1 MARAT
6 GQPVPVMERAA
17 KAATKRAEARPL
29 AGPWGASFDG
39 SGARGLTFA
48 RRWTR
53 PDVHPYDEI
62 SWEQRTAS
70 IASETGKT
78 VFEQKDVEVPDFWS
92 QLATNVVV
100 SKYFRGHIGT
110 PEREHSVRQLIDRV
124 VNTIAA
130 WAETQRY
137 FATDEDLAAFRAEL
151 THLLVHQKMAFNSPV
166 WFNVGIEPKPQCSA
180 CQPYRAL
187 VSTPDGMI
195 PIGQLVEE
203 AAVGREVYDAN
214 GVTRIVAVK
223 NNAFKPVRRVRLR
236 DGSFVE
242 ATPDHIVKA
251 ERGRRTSP
259 EWLRVD
265 ELEVGMRMHVHE
277 HGSIVLTREPVLV
290 AAGGWASEPPR
301 TQILEA
307 SPPREE
313 EIVAIED
320 LGVEE
325 VYDIET
331 ESGEYLSNNVAVHNC
346 FINSVQDNMGSI
358 MDLAKTEAMLFKF
371 GSGAGSN
378 LSPIRS
384 SRERMSGGGIAS
396 GPVSFM
402 KGYDAFAG
410 VIKCLTGDT
419 YVTTGGGLLRIDEAI
434 EPEGPVGF
442 EESDGLTLNTPAGPT
457 RISHVY
463 RSPIA
468 SVRTAKLRTGLEL
481 TGTHE
486 HPVLTL
492 TSGFELHWK
501 KLADLRAGDRVAV
514 ERRRELWPSRAPS
527 LDEFSPDLVIERRD
541 IRYPAEMTPELA
553 RLLGYLVAEGS
564 VERERFRFTSVDP
577 EVMAD
582 YCRCVD
588 AVFGVDPTSQV
599 RSRVHP
605 TTGVVTEFVELSWK
619 GALQF
624 LEYCGLPAGM
634 SAEKNVPLSIRRS
647 PRSLVLE
654 FIGAYTEGDGHVGQ
668 NRLDYTTASPR
679 LAQEIQL
686 LALNLGAVGRRSTVN
701 GYEHV
706 TFLGAESAR
715 LARLLHPYLVTPRKR
730 SAAAD
735 AVDSAHKRASNPN
748 LDVIPGLVPMLR
760 GLSLGSGWY
769 RSADGSMV
777 RTSFGIFNRTS
788 DNVSYGRASAVPGLL
803 EKVGRLSPTLAGTLE
818 SVLDDQYLWD
828 EVVSVTDA
836 GRALTYD
843 FTVPEVHAFVSNGI
857 VSHNSGGKTR
867 RAAKMVILDA
877 DHPDVLDFIDSKM
890 LEEKKAWALIEQGYD
905 PSFTGEA
912 YASVYFQNANHSVR
926 VTDDFMRAVEAD
938 GEWTTHAVV
947 GGEPMG
953 TYRARDIFRR
963 MADAAHLCGDPGIQ
977 YDTTIND
984 WHTVSNTDRI
994 YASNPC
1000 SEYMHLNDTACNLAS
1015 LNLMQFVRDD
1025 GEFDVDGFRYAAR
1038 LTITAQEILV
1048 DNASYPTPRIE
1059 ENSHKFRPLGMG
1071 YANLGA
1077 LLMSRGLAY
1086 DSDEGRNYAA
1096 AITAIMHGEG
1106 YRQSA
1111 VIARDHGGPF
1121 WGYPV
1126 NREPFLRVIRK
1137 HRDAAHHLP
1146 ADQAVPADM
1155 LDAARVVYDET
1166 LELGEA
1172 NGDRNAQVTVL
1183 APTGTIAFMM
1193 DCDTTGIEPDIAL
1206 IKYKKLVGEGFIKI
1220 VNQTVPAA
1228 LRKLGYSADEVQGIL
1243 DYVNERETI
1252 EGAPGLKPEHL
1263 PVFDCAFK
1271 PVNGERSIHYMGHV
1285 RMMGAVQ
1292 PFLSGAISKTVNMPE
1307 AATADEIEQ
1316 VYLEG
1321 WKRGLKAI
1329 AIYRDGSKRSQP
1341 LSTGKKKDDGA
1352 PSEADAAVIARLKRQ
1367 LATAQ
1372 AEAALPH
1379 RRRLP
1384 AGRTAVTHKFDIAGH
1399 EGYITVG
1406 LYPDGQPGEIF
1417 LKMAK
1422 EGSTV
1427 SGLMDTFATAISLS
1441 LQYGVP
1447 LRDLVNKFAHV
1458 RFEPSGFTGNNEI
1471 PIAKS
1476 IIDYIFRWLGSRFL
1490 STDDKANLG
1499 LIDRASFVDE
1509 APAAPASGSGPAPI
1523 ADASPASAAPEP
1535 PANPAPAPEAP
1546 AAELAVIAT
1555 AEQANGHANGNG
1567 KADGANGGGHTLN
1580 LGGTRV
1586 AFAAQADAPSCMDC
1600 GSIMIR
1606 NGSCYKCLN
1615 CGSTSGCS

>member
-1 MARAT
+1 MARAA
-6 GQPVPVMERAA
+6 GQALPATQAQGATKVATPKAAKSVGVMEPKDTR
-17 KAATKRAEARPL
+17 KL

-39 SGARGLTFA
+39 TGAKGLTFE
-48 RRWTR
+48 RRHTR
-53 PDVHPYDEI
+53 PDIHPYDEI
-62 SWEQRTAS
+62 EWELRVAN
-70 IASETGKT
+70 IANESGKT
-78 VFEQKDVEVPDFWS
+78 VFEQTDVEVPKSWS

-100 SKYFRGHIGT
+100 SKYFRGHVGT
-110 PEREHSVRQLIDRV
+110 PERESSVKQLIDRV

-137 FATDEDLAAFRAEL
+137 FRTDADLATFKAEL

-180 CQPYRAL
+180 C
-187 VSTPDGMI
+187 
-195 PIGQLVEE
+195 
-203 AAVGREVYDAN
+203 
-214 GVTRIVAVK
+214 
-223 NNAFKPVRRVRLR
+223 
-236 DGSFVE
+236 
-242 ATPDHIVKA
+242 
-251 ERGRRTSP
+251 
-259 EWLRVD
+259 
-265 ELEVGMRMHVHE
+265 
-277 HGSIVLTREPVLV
+277 
-290 AAGGWASEPPR
+290 
-301 TQILEA
+301 
-307 SPPREE
+307 
-313 EIVAIED
+313 
-320 LGVEE
+320 
-325 VYDIET
+325 
-331 ESGEYLSNNVAVHNC
+331 
-346 FINSVQDNMGSI
+346 FINSVQDNMSSI

-378 LSPIRS
+378 LSPLRS

-410 VIKCLTGDT
+410 VIK
-419 YVTTGGGLLRIDEAI
+419 
-434 EPEGPVGF
+434 
-442 EESDGLTLNTPAGPT
+442 
-457 RISHVY
+457 
-463 RSPIA
+463 
-468 SVRTAKLRTGLEL
+468 
-481 TGTHE
+481 
-486 HPVLTL
+486 
-492 TSGFELHWK
+492 
-501 KLADLRAGDRVAV
+501 
-514 ERRRELWPSRAPS
+514 
-527 LDEFSPDLVIERRD
+527 
-541 IRYPAEMTPELA
+541 
-553 RLLGYLVAEGS
+553 
-564 VERERFRFTSVDP
+564 
-577 EVMAD
+577 
-582 YCRCVD
+582 
-588 AVFGVDPTSQV
+588 
-599 RSRVHP
+599 
-605 TTGVVTEFVELSWK
+605 
-619 GALQF
+619 
-624 LEYCGLPAGM
+624 
-634 SAEKNVPLSIRRS
+634 
-647 PRSLVLE
+647 
-654 FIGAYTEGDGHVGQ
+654 
-668 NRLDYTTASPR
+668 
-679 LAQEIQL
+679 
-686 LALNLGAVGRRSTVN
+686 
-701 GYEHV
+701 
-706 TFLGAESAR
+706 
-715 LARLLHPYLVTPRKR
+715 
-730 SAAAD
+730 
-735 AVDSAHKRASNPN
+735 
-748 LDVIPGLVPMLR
+748 
-760 GLSLGSGWY
+760 
-769 RSADGSMV
+769 
-777 RTSFGIFNRTS
+777 
-788 DNVSYGRASAVPGLL
+788 
-803 EKVGRLSPTLAGTLE
+803 
-818 SVLDDQYLWD
+818 
-828 EVVSVTDA
+828 
-836 GRALTYD
+836 
-843 FTVPEVHAFVSNGI
+843 
-857 VSHNSGGKTR
+857 SGGKTR

-877 DHPDVLDFIDSKM
+877 DHPDILDFIDSKM

-912 YASVYFQNANHSVR
+912 YGSVYFQNANHSVR
-926 VTDDFMRAVEAD
+926 VTDEFMHALEED
-938 GEWTTHAVV
+938 GEWTTHAVQ

-977 YDTTIND
+977 YDSTIND
-984 WHTVSNTDRI
+984 WHTSANTDRI

-1000 SEYMHLNDTACNLAS
+1000 SEYMFLNDTACNLAS
-1015 LNLMQFVRDD
+1015 LNLMTFVRED
-1025 GEFDVDGFRYAAR
+1025 GTFDVDDYRYAAR

-1048 DNASYPTPRIE
+1048 DNASYPTPKIE
-1059 ENSHKFRPLGMG
+1059 ENSHRFRPLGLG

-1086 DSDEGRNYAA
+1086 DSDEGRNFAA
-1096 AITAIMHGEG
+1096 ALTAVMHGEA

-1111 VIARDHGGPF
+1111 VVARDHGGPF
-1121 WGYPV
+1121 IEYKK
-1126 NREPFLRVIRK
+1126 NEKPFLRVIRK
-1137 HRDAAHHLP
+1137 HRDAAYAIP
-1146 ADQAVPADM
+1146 KESVPSDLLEASH
-1155 LDAARVVYDET
+1155 RVFDEA
-1166 LELGEA
+1166 LELGREF
-1172 NGDRNAQVTVL
+1172 GYRNAQVTVL

-1228 LRKLGYSADEVQGIL
+1228 LRKLGYSPDEVQGIL

-1341 LSTGKKKDDGA
+1341 LSTGKKKD
-1352 PSEADAAVIARLKRQ
+1352 ADAATEADSALVASLQKQ
-1367 LATAQ
+1367 LAAAQ

-1384 AGRTAVTHKFDIAGH
+1384 AERTALTHKFDIAGH

-1499 LIDRASFVDE
+1499 LINRESYGDAPTASAISADSGPAPLATASPANFVSE
-1509 APAAPASGSGPAPI
+1509 TLAAPTPAPAAPQPS
-1523 ADASPASAAPEP
+1523 EP
-1535 PANPAPAPEAP
+1535 SPAPAREEPK
-1546 AAELAVIAT
+1546 AELAVIA
-1555 AEQANGHANGNG
+1555 ANPVANGHANGHANGNG
-1567 KADGANGGGHTLN
+1567 KSTSFGAGTGAMTLN
-1580 LGGTRV
+1580 LGGVKV

-1600 GSIMIR
+1600 GSIMVR